1 MALRETANISRTGHF
16 KAIKVA
22 KNKHWSS
29 LLLSATPQNMWT
41 ARGFASGRAPP
52 RFPSLP
58 GAETQQQINDA
69 LLGHFFPSKAA
80 FSPPPRLRPHNSTPL
95 LTKEEIAHA
104 LSKSAS
110 SSAPGPDQ
118 IPYLTGKQV
127 NAINPLILLLILSPL
142 VSLWYHPALLKVAN
156 GVVLDKPGK
165 PWYES
170 PSSFRM
176 IVLLQTVSKIRER
189 IIAAR
194 LILVARSRGQI
205 QLNQCGSLPGL
216 STYNAC
222 LTLMNDVKA
231 LQRPRLKVFPLLLDI
246 QSGFDNVDKPTLA
259 RILREGGIPH
269 YLVSWVA
276 SILGERSCTLDFP
289 GAPGT
294 PAPVN
299 IGAPQSSPVS
309 PLLFLIDVAPLYFR
323 IPRGLML
330 SYVDDFA
337 LTATSLSCGGNIRRL
352 QELFRT
358 IQAKAVCL
366 DISFSVLT
374 TELIHW
380 RTPSQRH
387 SQLCL
392 SPIQL
397 DGEILHP
404 RLSLRWLG
412 Y

>member
-1 MALRETANISRTGHF
+1 MA
-16 KAIKVA
+16 K
-22 KNKHWSS
+22 
-29 LLLSATPQNMWT
+29 
-41 ARGFASGRAPP
+41 
-52 RFPSLP
+52 
-58 GAETQQQINDA
+58 
-69 LLGHFFPSKAA
+69 
-80 FSPPPRLRPHNSTPL
+80 
-95 LTKEEIAHA
+95 
-104 LSKSAS
+104 
-110 SSAPGPDQ
+110 
-118 IPYLTGKQV
+118 
-127 NAINPLILLLILSPL
+127 
-142 VSLWYHPALLKVAN
+142 

-165 PWYES
+165 PSYES
-170 PSSFRM
+170 PSAFRM
-176 IVLLQTVSKIRER
+176 IVLLRTVSKIRER

-205 QLNQCGSLPGL
+205 HLNQCGSLRGL

-231 LQRPRLKVFPLLLDI
+231 LQRPRLKVFSLLLDI
-246 QSGFDNVDKPTLA
+246 QAGFDNVDKPTLA

-276 SILGERSCTLDFP
+276 SILGERSRTLGFP

-299 IGAPQSSPVS
+299 IGAPQTSPIS
-309 PLLFLIDVAPLYFR
+309 PLLFLIDLAPLYFR

-330 SYVDDFA
+330 SYVDDFP

-358 IQAKAVCL
+358 IQAKAVRL

-374 TELIHW
+374 IELIHW
-380 RTPSQRH
+380 RAPSQRH

-404 RLSLRWLG
+404 RLSLWWLG